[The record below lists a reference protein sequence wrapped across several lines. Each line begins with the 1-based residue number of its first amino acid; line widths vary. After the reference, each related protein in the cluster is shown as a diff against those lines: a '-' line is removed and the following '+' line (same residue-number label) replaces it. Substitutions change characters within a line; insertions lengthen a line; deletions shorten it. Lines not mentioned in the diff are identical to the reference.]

1 MLFKKILTASG
12 IFVFC
17 LIVNNWYFNR
27 VIYGFKYSWQEKICT
42 NPDKSLCIAKRKKQA
57 KIKPK
62 KKSDKDIKK
71 QLIWNWL
78 TAWSVALLLYGTG
91 IKRSC
96 NSPPITLD
104 GKQQQNINTNDTH
117 GFHLFIFKRF
127 YSYEKLFTIPNYP
140 SSKVGSYYV

>member
-1 MLFKKILTASG
+1 M
-12 IFVFC
+12 VH
-17 LIVNNWYFNR
+17 NWFFNL
-27 VIYGFKYSWQEKICT
+27 VTYGSRLEKSTFCT
-42 NPDKSLCIAKRKKQA
+42 NPEKSFYALQKEKTSQDQA
-57 KIKPK
+57 K

-71 QLIWNWL
+71 QLISNRL

-117 GFHLFIFKRF
+117 DFHLFIFKGF
-127 YSYEKLFTIPNYP
+127 YFYEKIYFPNY
-140 SSKVGSYYV
+140 SSKSEVTIFNLFKATIQ